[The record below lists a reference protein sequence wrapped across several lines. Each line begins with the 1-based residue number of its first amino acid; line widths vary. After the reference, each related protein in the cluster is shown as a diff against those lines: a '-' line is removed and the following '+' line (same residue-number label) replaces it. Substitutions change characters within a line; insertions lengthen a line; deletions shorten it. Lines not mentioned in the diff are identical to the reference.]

1 MNFVSISRISIFL
14 LVCAGVSA
22 LGACGRRGPLEP
34 PPYTQQGKEWERRT
48 GANKQQPRAETPAQG
63 SVREALEDER
73 ASAGTVDVEPQLDR
87 KRIDGPPATPTDPT
101 QAAPDQVAPTLT
113 GSRRRPPG
121 IVPPKR
127 SLLIDGLLE

>member
-1 MNFVSISRISIFL
+1 VSISRISIFL

-34 PPYTQQGKEWERRT
+34 PPHTEQGREWQRRT
-48 GANKQQPRAETPAQG
+48 GGNQQPAQTPQQG
-63 SVREALEDER
+63 SVRRSLEDDR
-73 ASAGTVDVEPQLDR
+73 ANAGTIDVDGQLEQKRVE
-87 KRIDGPPATPTDPT
+87 GAPAVPSDPT
-101 QAAPDQVAPTLT
+101 QASPEQGTLSPT
-113 GSRRRPPG
+113 GARRRPPG

>member
-1 MNFVSISRISIFL
+1 MSISRISIFL

-22 LGACGRRGPLEP
+22 LGACGRRGALEP

-48 GANKQQPRAETPAQG
+48 GGNKQQPRAETPQQG

-73 ASAGTVDVEPQLDR
+73 ARAGTVDVDGQLEQ
-87 KRIDGPPATPTDPT
+87 KRVEGAVATPSDPT
-101 QAAPDQVAPTLT
+101 QAAPDQGALSPT